1 MSKTLSSITL
11 LVLGAVALLA
21 LRAPAAA
28 PPNLD
33 RALAAQ
39 TSLAAKH
46 PNDPKVLNDLGN
58 LQMLAG
64 QVDAAESSYR
74 RALEVAPQMTSARY
88 NLALLLEQRES
99 WRDAREELVKVLEA
113 EPDNAWAHY
122 QLGVVFAA
130 QGSERKAVDQYAKA
144 FRLDPDLAFPEV
156 NPHII
161 ENRYVTKAM
170 LQAYHGLPLAS
181 RAPKSYEEPSHI
193 VAMMLP
199 EGVAPAGGTGRAG
212 SEDQAGAAAG
222 MRPQPAFAPP
232 GEKGGAG
239 VSSDEAQRVLR
250 QEDLQGQRDLNQ
262 AVTPGGTYIPPQGGV
277 RTRTFPP
284 QAAPQGRGAP
294 PFPERGGATTPEGRP
309 VPGQPGTARPG
320 GPTHFVPGIPST
332 GRLETELLPG
342 SPPDRTPAPAG

>member
-1 MSKTLSSITL
+1 MSKNLLSVTL
-11 LVLGAVALLA
+11 LVLGAVTFLA

-33 RALAAQ
+33 RALATQ
-39 TSLAAKH
+39 TDLAAKH
-46 PNDPKVLNDLGN
+46 PDDPKVLNDLGN

-74 RALEVAPQMTSARY
+74 RALEIAPQTTSAHY
-88 NLALLLEQRES
+88 NLALLLEQRKS
-99 WRDAREELVKVLEA
+99 WRDAREELGKVLAA

-122 QLGVVFAA
+122 QLGVVWAA
-130 QGSERKAVDQYAKA
+130 QGSERKAVAEYAQA

-161 ENRYVTKAM
+161 DNQYVTKAM
-170 LQAYHGLPLAS
+170 LQAYRGLPLAS

-199 EGVAPAGGTGRAG
+199 ESAAPAGETSQPATAG
-212 SEDQAGAAAG
+212 GQGAAAPG
-222 MRPQPAFAPP
+222 MRPQPAFAAP
-232 GEKGGAG
+232 GERGGANVG
-239 VSSDEAQRVLR
+239 PADAERVLR

-262 AVTPGGTYIPPQGGV
+262 AITPGGTYIPPQGGTRV
-277 RTRTFPP
+277 RTMPP
-284 QAAPQGRGAP
+284 GSPQGRGTP
-294 PFPERGGATTPEGRP
+294 GLPDRGRATTPEGRP
-309 VPGQPGTARPG
+309 FPGQPGAVRPG
-320 GPTHFVPGIPST
+320 GPTHFVPGVPST

-342 SPPDRTPAPAG
+342 SPPDRAPAPAG

>member
-1 MSKTLSSITL
+1 MSKTLSSISF

-21 LRAPAAA
+21 FDAPAAA

-39 TSLAAKH
+39 TDLAAQH

-74 RALEVAPQMTSARY
+74 RALEIAPDLTSARY
-88 NLALLLEQRES
+88 NLALLLEQRKSYRE
-99 WRDAREELVKVLEA
+99 ARGELTKVLEA

-122 QLGVVFAA
+122 QLGAVYDA
-130 QGSERKAVDQYAKA
+130 QGSESKAVNQYAAA

-156 NPHII
+156 NPHVID
-161 ENRYVTKAM
+161 NRYVTKAM
-170 LQAYHGLPLAS
+170 LQAYHGLPLAG
-181 RAPKSYEEPSHI
+181 RAPKSYEDPSHI

-199 EGVAPAGGTGRAG
+199 QGAPPTEAAGAPGAKQAAPA
-212 SEDQAGAAAG
+212 AGAPG
-222 MRPQPAFAPP
+222 MRPEPAFA
-232 GEKGGAG
+232 GEGNGEAG
-239 VSSDEAQRVLR
+239 VPSDEAERVLR

-262 AVTPGGTYIPPQGGV
+262 TVTPGGTYIPPQGGTRV
-277 RTRTFPP
+277 RTYPP
-284 QAAPQGRGAP
+284 GTSTPAPQN
-294 PFPERGGATTPEGRP
+294 RGGAAIPGGRSAP
-309 VPGQPGTARPG
+309 ARPGTVRPG
-320 GPTHFVPGIPST
+320 GPTRYVPGIPST

-342 SPPDRTPAPAG
+342 APADRTPAPAG